1 VIDCVISPVLQI
13 LPVGSLEVNT
23 ILSPGQRVVDPL
35 VEIVGTERVVVVVT
49 VIPVDTAEHPT
60 ELKVTE

>member
-35 VEIVGTERVVVVVT
+35 AEIVGVVGIELTVT
-49 VIPVDTAEHPT
+49 IVPNDVEEQPPEFTLT
-60 ELKVTE
+60 V